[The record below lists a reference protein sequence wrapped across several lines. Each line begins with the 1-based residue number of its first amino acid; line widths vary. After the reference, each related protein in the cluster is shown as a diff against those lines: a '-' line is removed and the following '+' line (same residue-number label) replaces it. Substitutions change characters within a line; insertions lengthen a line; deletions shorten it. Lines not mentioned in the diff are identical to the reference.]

1 MKKSNST
8 KVMGKPW
15 KVAGSDGF
23 GLSDCKA
30 QLFTGVNFSK
40 FLWNLSRYH
49 VNIVGFFETELG
61 YRTQSQ
67 HFKYKINSSRDG
79 GRSLCAQE
87 PCKGVLPILKAQR
100 VKYFLRPI
108 N

>member
-8 KVMGKPW
+8 KVRGKPW

-49 VNIVGFFETELG
+49 VNIIGFFETELA

-67 HFKYKINSSRDG
+67 HFKYKVNHLEMKEG
-79 GRSLCAQE
+79 ACVRSNLAKEFC
-87 PCKGVLPILKAQR
+87 LFR
-100 VKYFLRPI
+100 RPRE
-108 N
+108 